1 MGESMMRVKIGRLI
15 EHGLQE
21 QWFVRYKQKLAQ
33 SCNHDFYLMNKCKI
47 GTRNETRGLSAE
59 LILC

>member
-1 MGESMMRVKIGRLI
+1 MGESMMRVKIGWLI

-47 GTRNETRGLSAE
+47 GT
-59 LILC
+59 